1 MIIRKGTEF
10 MDNIEFDKCACYSI
24 AEYLKGEIEAGYV
37 AEDGT
42 PLKCHCGC
50 TEFTNV
56 NEYFC
61 QYGRE
66 EYEQKCNNCGKIVGH
81 WAYGYWQV

>member
-1 MIIRKGTEF
+1 
-10 MDNIEFDKCACYSI
+10 
-24 AEYLKGEIEAGYV
+24 V